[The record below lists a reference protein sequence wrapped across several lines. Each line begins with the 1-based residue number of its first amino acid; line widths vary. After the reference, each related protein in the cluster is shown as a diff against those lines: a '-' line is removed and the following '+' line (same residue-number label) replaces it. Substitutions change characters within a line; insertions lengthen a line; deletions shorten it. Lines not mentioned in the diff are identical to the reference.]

1 MRGRPAGQPVDSAT
15 HPAYDGG
22 VVFRD
27 VRVAVQRTRILPA
40 WARRADAA
48 SARAVNARRTRP
60 TVDRF
65 WSRVSGFAD
74 RGVLWWTIAGVLVV
88 IGRRRTAARGLG
100 SLLVASALAN
110 LIAKQIFGGD
120 RPVLADVPMGRH
132 LPKVP
137 ITPAFPS
144 GHSASAAA
152 FVTGVAIESPRL
164 GAALA
169 PVALGAAYSRLHTG
183 AHWLSDVVGGLA
195 LGSAVAGLGAVFAR
209 PGTGDTGAEAPS
221 GTDQRLP
228 AAPDG
233 TGVFIVVNRAS
244 GRSVVRGDPVDVLE
258 RRLPHAELHLLD
270 GEDPAL
276 AVRAAL
282 TRDEPPRIVGVC
294 GGDGSVAAV
303 AHEALAAGVPLL
315 VVPGGTFNHF
325 ARTVGATSVDLAI
338 DALQRGEGVRSDVA
352 ELRFANGPP
361 ITVLNT
367 ASVGLYPDFVAE
379 RERREE
385 RWGKWLAAVI
395 AAARVLRRS
404 SPVTV
409 VVGGRRARLWTL
421 YVGVGPND
429 PDIAAPMQRRRL
441 DGGVLDVRMLHAD
454 SRVRAAGALA
464 FGRRTSAVLRRIHL
478 LPKRLESF
486 TSESIEVLVRPRH
499 GQPPGFAHDGE
510 VSLEAPAEASART
523 ATPGYRTTV
532 RILPAA
538 LDVYRPASA
547 PTAGA
552 ARSPR
557 P

>member
-1 MRGRPAGQPVDSAT
+1 MA
-15 HPAYDGG
+15 
-22 VVFRD
+22 FRS

-40 WARRADAA
+40 WVRRADAA
-48 SARAVNARRTRP
+48 AARAVNARRTHP
-60 TVDRF
+60 MADRF

-100 SLLVASALAN
+100 SLLVASALTN
-110 LIAKQIFGGD
+110 VIAKQVFGGD
-120 RPVLADVPMGRH
+120 RPLLADVPIGRH
-132 LPKVP
+132 LPKPP
-137 ITPAFPS
+137 ITPSFPS

-152 FVTGVAIESPRL
+152 FVTGVAIEQPRL

-169 PVALGAAYSRLHTG
+169 PVALGVAYSRLHTG

-195 LGSAVAGLGAVFAR
+195 LGAGVAGLSTIVAR
-209 PGTGDTGAEAPS
+209 PGPREDDAPTSS
-221 GTDQRLP
+221 GVDRRLP
-228 AAPDG
+228 ASSDG

-244 GRSVVRGDPVDVLE
+244 GTSVVRTDPEHVLR
-258 RRLPHAELHLLD
+258 RRLPSAELHELD
-270 GEDPAL
+270 GEDPAV

-282 TRDEPPRIVGVC
+282 ARDEPPRIVGVC

-303 AHEALAAGVPLL
+303 AHEALTAGVPLL

-325 ARTVGATSVDLAI
+325 ARAVGATSVDLAI

-352 ELRFANGPP
+352 ELRFADGPP

-379 RERREE
+379 RERLEE

-404 SPVTV
+404 APVTV
-409 VVGGRRARLWTL
+409 VVGGRRARVWTL

-429 PDIAAPMQRRRL
+429 PGIAAPMQRRRL
-441 DGGVLDVRMLHAD
+441 DGGVLDVRILHAG
-454 SRVRAAGALA
+454 SRVRAAGSLA
-464 FGRRTSAVLRRIHL
+464 FGRRTSALLRRIRL
-478 LPKRLESF
+478 LPERLESF

-510 VSLEAPAEASART
+510 VALEAPVEATART
-523 ATPGYRTTV
+523 ASPGYRTTV
-532 RILPAA
+532 RIVPAA
-538 LDVYRPASA
+538 LDVYRPASGDVA
-547 PTAGA
+547 TAGV